1 VQLPLFLQFSQKS
14 GNVNYVNTLIWLL
27 TVHLAEL
34 TNEQRRQFIDVAQVF
49 STWRDATQKAVSGSL
64 RWVSRKG
71 AEYLYR
77 KTGKS
82 ERSLGR
88 RSLATEAIEAEL
100 LRQRG
105 RLKQSGARLKAMAR
119 VNRALYLNRVPKD
132 AALIL
137 RELDAARLLGKHLFV
152 IGTNA
157 LYAYEMRAGV
167 FFESSILATNDFD
180 LLWDARDGLRLAVS
194 GMSPEGVLGILKRAD
209 PSFSSD
215 DDYGYRAQNAAGYF
229 VDLFCPELEPPPRR
243 LAPKDIEPIPAKGA
257 DWLIGAPKLEE
268 TVIGWDG
275 MPLFMPCV
283 DPRVFALHKLWLSK
297 EPSRQARSRPRDVA
311 QAEAVAAV
319 ATGYLNLKFTDRD
332 LARLPQELKAGAA
345 ELARAGKKHES

>member
-1 VQLPLFLQFSQKS
+1 MRF
-14 GNVNYVNTLIWLL
+14 T
-27 TVHLAEL
+27 EL
-34 TNEQRRQFIDVAQVF
+34 TNEQRRQLIDVAQVF
-49 STWRDATQKAVSGSL
+49 SAWRDAAHKAVPGSL
-64 RWVSRKG
+64 RWVTRKG

-88 RSLATEAIEAEL
+88 RSPATEAIVTEHA
-100 LRQRG
+100 RQRS
-105 RLKQSGARLKAMAR
+105 RLKQSSARLKAMAR

-137 RELDAARLLGKHLFV
+137 RELDAAGLLGKHLFV

-157 LYAYEMRAGV
+157 LYAYEMRAGIL
-167 FFESSILATNDFD
+167 FESSILATNDFD
-180 LLWDARDGLRLAVS
+180 LLWDARERLRLALS
-194 GMSPEGVLGILKRAD
+194 GMSPEGVLGVLKKAD
-209 PSFSSD
+209 PSFSSA

-229 VDLFCPELEPPPRR
+229 VDLFCPESEPRAHK
-243 LAPKDIEPIPAKGA
+243 LGPKDIEPIPTKGA

-275 MPLFMPCV
+275 MPLYMPCV

-297 EPSRQARSRPRDVA
+297 EPSRQARSRTRDAA
-311 QAEAVAAV
+311 QAKAVAAV
-319 ATGYLNLKFTDRD
+319 ATAYLKLTFTDRA
-332 LARLPQELKAGAA
+332 LARLPKELKAGAT
-345 ELARAGKKHES
+345 ELARAENDLET

>member
-1 VQLPLFLQFSQKS
+1 MRF
-14 GNVNYVNTLIWLL
+14 T
-27 TVHLAEL
+27 EL
-34 TNEQRRQFIDVAQVF
+34 TNEQRRQLIDVTQVF
-49 STWRDATQKAVSGSL
+49 SAWRDAARKAMPGSL
-64 RWVSRKG
+64 RWVTRKG

-88 RSLATEAIEAEL
+88 RSPATETIMTEHA
-100 LRQRG
+100 RHRS
-105 RLKQSGARLKAMAR
+105 RLKQSAVRLNAMAR

-137 RELDAARLLGKHLFV
+137 RELDAAGLLGKHLFV

-167 FFESSILATNDFD
+167 LFESSILATNDFD
-180 LLWDARDGLRLAVS
+180 LLWDARDRLRLAVS
-194 GMSPEGVLGILKRAD
+194 GMSPEGVLGILKKAD
-209 PSFSSD
+209 PSFSCA

-229 VDLFCPELEPPPRR
+229 VDLFCPEREPPSHK
-243 LAPKDIEPIPAKGA
+243 LAPKDIEPIPARGA
-257 DWLIGAPKLEE
+257 DWLIGASKVDE

-275 MPLFMPCV
+275 MPLYMPCV

-297 EPSRQARSRPRDVA
+297 EPSRQTRSRPRDVA
-311 QAEAVAAV
+311 QAKAVAAV
-319 ATGYLNLKFTDRD
+319 ATAYLKLKFTDRV
-332 LARLPQELKAGAA
+332 LARLPKELTAGAA
-345 ELARAGKKHES
+345 ELAKAEKELKT